1 MEKQTF
7 NELGIKPEIL
17 EVLNKLN
24 YTTPTPIQTQA
35 IPVAVKGNDVIG
47 IAQTGTGKTLAFG
60 VPLIQ
65 KLLTSQCSALIIL
78 PTRELALQVD
88 ESLSR
93 ITRVFNMRSAVLIG
107 GQNMAKQMRDLKA
120 GPRIVVSTPGRL
132 IDHLER
138 GTVRL
143 DKVQVL
149 VLDEA
154 DRMLDMG
161 FAPQV
166 KRILQE
172 VPADRQT
179 MLFSATMPAEIVGL
193 ANRYMKTPLRVE
205 VAPAGSAT
213 DNVTHEIFFVK
224 EGSKLALLESI
235 VKERKGSILVFSR
248 TKHGAKR
255 IAFALRKMGFTSTE
269 IHSNRTL
276 AQRVA
281 ALEGFKKGRYQVM
294 VATDIAA
301 RGIDVKGI
309 EVVVNYDLPDS
320 PEDYVHR
327 IGRTGRADDL
337 GHAISFATPR
347 QSFDVRTIERLI
359 KKNLPISPL
368 PELLKLDPAIME
380 GMPERGESR
389 DRGEG
394 GRGFRVGES
403 RGRSASGSRYGS
415 RQSSSDTRRDD
426 RPSDDR
432 GPRTGQSDRRG
443 FLPKRTPERAFDS
456 KSPRQGAP
464 ATAQRRD
471 SYSAAPATKS
481 FFDSDDYQKTERIG
495 AKQSFDRSDQ
505 PARPQAPRGKNEY
518 QKRDS
523 FTPAAPKP
531 RTEGASS
538 GEYMTPD
545 EVHSTFN
552 SHKRKGG
559 MRPSF
564 TGGRSGGQRSGFSNS
579 RNTGS
584 GSRQTS
590 SR

>member
-1 MEKQTF
+1 METKTF

-17 EVLNKLN
+17 EILNKLKF
-24 YTTPTPIQTQA
+24 TIPSPIQSQA
-35 IPVAVKGNDVIG
+35 IPVAIEGNDVIG

-60 VPLIQ
+60 VPTIQ
-65 KLLTSQCSALIIL
+65 KLMTSQGTALIIL

-88 ESLSR
+88 EALSKIGR
-93 ITRVFNMRSAVLIG
+93 FFNLRSAVLIG
-107 GQNMAKQMRDLKA
+107 GQNMNKQLRDLKTN
-120 GPRIVVSTPGRL
+120 PRIIVSTPGRL

-138 GTVRL
+138 KTVRL
-143 DKVQVL
+143 DNVKIL

-161 FAPQV
+161 FAPQI

-172 VPADRQT
+172 VPAERQT
-179 MLFSATMPAEIVGL
+179 MLFSATMPAEIVSI

-205 VAPAGSAT
+205 VAPAGSAA

-255 IAFALRKMGFTSTE
+255 IAFALRKMTFTSTE

-327 IGRTGRADDL
+327 IGRTGRAEEL

-347 QSFDVRTIERLI
+347 QLHDIRIIERLI
-359 KKNLPISPL
+359 KKQLPVSPL
-368 PELLKLDPAIME
+368 PELLKLDASIME
-380 GMPERGESR
+380 GMPERGERR
-389 DRGEG
+389 DHGEG
-394 GRGFRVGES
+394 GRSFRGES

-415 RQSSSDTRRDD
+415 RTASSQTDSRRSE
-426 RPSDDR
+426 RPSEDR
-432 GPRTGQSDRRG
+432 NSRGQKDRRG
-443 FLPKRTPERAFDS
+443 FLPKRTPQRASESKDS
-456 KSPRQGAP
+456 RVV
-464 ATAQRRD
+464 ATAASKGKD
-471 SYSAAPATKS
+471 FYAEFPEKS
-481 FFDSDDYQKTERIG
+481 FFKTDDYQKSDRIG
-495 AKQSFDRSDQ
+495 AKQSSDRQ
-505 PARPQAPRGKNEY
+505 PARPQSQRGRNDY
-518 QKRDS
+518 QKKES
-523 FTPAAPKP
+523 FVPNRAKAV
-531 RTEGASS
+531 SS
-538 GEYMTPD
+538 SSQDEYMTPD

-564 TGGRSGGQRSGFSNS
+564 AGRSGGQRSSGYSNNRS
-579 RNTGS
+579 NTGS
-584 GSRQTS
+584 SSRQTS

>member
-1 MEKQTF
+1 METKTF
-7 NELGIKPEIL
+7 NGLGIKPEIL
-17 EVLNKLN
+17 ESLNKLKF
-24 YTTPTPIQTQA
+24 TTPTPIQSQA
-35 IPVAVKGNDVIG
+35 IPVAIEGNDVIG

-60 VPLIQ
+60 IPTIQ
-65 KLLTSQCSALIIL
+65 KLLASQGMALIIL

-88 ESLSR
+88 EALNR
-93 ITRVFNMRSAVLIG
+93 IARNFNLRSAVLIG
-107 GQNMAKQMRDLKA
+107 GQNMNKQLRDLKA
-120 GPRIVVSTPGRL
+120 NPRIIISTPGRL

-138 GTVRL
+138 KTVRL
-143 DKVQVL
+143 DRVQVL

-161 FAPQV
+161 FAPQI

-172 VPADRQT
+172 VPKERQT
-179 MLFSATMPAEIVGL
+179 MLFSATMPAEIVGI
-193 ANRYMKTPLRVE
+193 ANQYMKTPLRVE

-224 EGSKLALLESI
+224 EGSKLALLETI
-235 VKERKGSILVFSR
+235 VKEKKGSILVFSR

-276 AQRVA
+276 AQRMA
-281 ALEGFKKGRYQVM
+281 ALDGFKKGKYQVM

-347 QSFDVRTIERLI
+347 QAYDIRTIERLI
-359 KKNLPISPL
+359 KKELPVSPL
-368 PELLKLDPAIME
+368 PELLKLDAGIMD

-389 DRGEG
+389 ERSSEG
-394 GRGFRVGES
+394 GRSFRGES

-415 RQSSSDTRRDD
+415 RQPASNDRSRSSE
-426 RPSDDR
+426 RPGEEKPFR
-432 GPRTGQSDRRG
+432 GQSERRG
-443 FLPKRTPERAFDS
+443 FLPKRTPARAFEN
-456 KSPRQGAP
+456 KTPRSAVP
-464 ATAQRRD
+464 ATAAEKGKNFYAD
-471 SYSAAPATKS
+471 FPEKS
-481 FFDSDDYQKTERIG
+481 FFKSDDYQKSDRIG
-495 AKQSFDRSDQ
+495 AKQSFSGS
-505 PARPQAPRGKNEY
+505 ARPQAPRGKAPY
-518 QKRDS
+518 QRKDS
-523 FTPAAPKP
+523 PVSARPKV
-531 RTEGASS
+531 ASTNS
-538 GEYMTPD
+538 SDDYMSQ
-545 EVHSTFN
+545 EELHSTFN

-564 TGGRSGGQRSGFSNS
+564 AAAN
-579 RNTGS
+579 RNAQHGHK
-584 GSRQTS
+584 QTS